1 MTGTAEPPNGR
12 VTSRADG
19 SSPTMPAVQSLIG
32 GIVRD
37 VALDTTI
44 PLICYYAAKRLF
56 SASDFTA
63 LVVASLFPIVKSAW
77 RIGRHREIDPVALL
91 IVLGIA
97 SSALALLFSG
107 DARLL
112 LVRESFVTGA
122 FGIACL
128 LSLAFPRPMMF
139 YFARYFMAG
148 RDPERR
154 KLFESRWQYPAA
166 RRAHR
171 LVTIVWGVV
180 FLAEFVAR
188 VVLVYSLPPTVV
200 LGIAPVV
207 TAVVTVATIV
217 WTFRYAARI
226 RRGLPA

>member
-1 MTGTAEPPNGR
+1 MRMDGEIEVAAPPI
-12 VTSRADG
+12 
-19 SSPTMPAVQSLIG
+19 IG

-37 VALDTTI
+37 VALDATI
-44 PLICYYAAKRLF
+44 PVICYYVAKRF
-56 SASDFTA
+56 FFASDFTA

-77 RIGRHREIDPVALL
+77 HIGRHREIDPVALL

-128 LSLAFPRPMMF
+128 VSLTFPRPMMF

-148 RDPERR
+148 RDPARR
-154 KLFESRWQYPAA
+154 KLFESRWKYPSA

-171 LVTIVWGVV
+171 LVTIVWGMV
-180 FLAEFVAR
+180 FLGEFIGR
-188 VVLVYSLPPTVV
+188 VILAYSLRPTVV
-200 LGIAPVV
+200 LAGAPVV
-207 TAVVTVATIV
+207 TGFVTVATVV
-217 WTFRYAARI
+217 WTLRYAGRV
-226 RRGLPA
+226 RRGLPAD